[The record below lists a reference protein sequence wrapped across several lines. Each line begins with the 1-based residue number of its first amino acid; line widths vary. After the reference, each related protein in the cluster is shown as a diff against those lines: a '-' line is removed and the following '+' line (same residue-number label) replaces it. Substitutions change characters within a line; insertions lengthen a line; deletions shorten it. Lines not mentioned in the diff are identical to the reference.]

1 MESDDAPGDRT
12 NGFNGN
18 LSLWNRIM
26 VRCFVY
32 ESVFI
37 YFIIHT
43 ADFFYQFI
51 FVNVALILSRRVTN
65 RFLVVILPFLLN
77 YFFHMLVVNIRK
89 YRLSPIVI
97 FDMTNIRSLE
107 FREVFA
113 EGVLLVAVTS
123 LLYFW
128 HVKKDEA
135 LS

>member
-1 MESDDAPGDRT
+1 MESDDASGDRA

-18 LSLWNRIM
+18 LSLWNRIV

-37 YFIIHT
+37 YFVIHT
-43 ADFFYQFI
+43 TDFFLSVYICECSIDFVKTGDKQISGCDTSVFI
-51 FVNVALILSRRVTN
+51 KL
-65 RFLVVILPFLLN
+65 
-77 YFFHMLVVNIRK
+77 FFSHAGSQYTKV
-89 YRLSPIVI
+89 SSDPIVI

-128 HVKKDEA
+128 QVKKDEA

>member
-43 ADFFYQFI
+43 ADFFLSVYICECSIDFVKTGDKQIFGCDTSVFI
-51 FVNVALILSRRVTN
+51 KL
-65 RFLVVILPFLLN
+65 
-77 YFFHMLVVNIRK
+77 FFSHAGSQYTKVSSESDCDI
-89 YRLSPIVI
+89 
-97 FDMTNIRSLE
+97 
-107 FREVFA
+107 
-113 EGVLLVAVTS
+113 
-123 LLYFW
+123 
-128 HVKKDEA
+128 
-135 LS
+135 

>member
-1 MESDDAPGDRT
+1 
-12 NGFNGN
+12 
-18 LSLWNRIM
+18 M

-37 YFIIHT
+37 YFVIHT
-43 ADFFYQFI
+43 ADFFLSVYI
-51 FVNVALILSRRVTN
+51 CECSIDFVKTGAN

-128 HVKKDEA
+128 QVKKDEA

>member
-1 MESDDAPGDRT
+1 MESYDASGDRT

-18 LSLWNRIM
+18 LSLWNRIV
-26 VRCFVY
+26 VRCLYTNPYLFVLLY
-32 ESVFI
+32 I
-37 YFIIHT
+37 LLI
-43 ADFFYQFI
+43 FFYQFI